1 LEIEEAFTTY
11 LLSQDALTALIG
23 NRLFPEEIPQLD
35 TLPAVSYIKI
45 SDVKDH
51 LLSGQSTLERPIFQ
65 FTVFAFTKAEA
76 RNVAKQLKT
85 SLSDYVG
92 DFGILAGEWRD
103 KDTWDDSFS
112 WHEGHIQYIQL
123 QNEIT
128 NLQRID
134 NIKIYTESLEFQI
147 NYE

>member
-51 LLSGQSTLERPIFQ
+51 LLSGQSPLERPIFQ
-65 FTVFAFTKAEA
+65 FTVFASTKAEA

-85 SLSDYVG
+85 ALVDYTG
-92 DFGILAGEWRD
+92 DFGEWYD
-103 KDTWDDSFS
+103 SKPWDDDED
-112 WHEGHIQYIQL
+112 WDLMDGYVQYIQL

-128 NLQRID
+128 NLERID
-134 NIKIYTESLEFQI
+134 NIKIYTENLEFQI